1 MQCAGIM
8 VVITSLEEAEHGKVA
23 DLLDITPCR
32 GRRLLVP
39 LVPLVRLPLAIPT
52 CKTFMVNAST

>member
-1 MQCAGIM
+1 MQVKLMQCAGIM

-32 GRRLLVP
+32 GCRAVLPVRLL
-39 LVPLVRLPLAIPT
+39 LAIPT
-52 CKTFMVNAST
+52 CKISMVN